1 MESEDLSFLL
11 QSGIVLCKLASII
24 VPQADIEVQHLQSG
38 NLGTKKKNI
47 TQFLQAA
54 LLYGVPQK
62 YLFKPEDLVVQ
73 AHFYKVVRAVF
84 AFAEM
89 TNMDPNYAGP
99 EFDFD
104 KIIKD
109 LMNKGIRRKSSVQE
123 TFNMQTNIN
132 SIFANLM
139 QDVER
144 RNSITPKG
152 PPENIYACD

>member
-1 MESEDLSFLL
+1 
-11 QSGIVLCKLASII
+11 
-24 VPQADIEVQHLQSG
+24 
-38 NLGTKKKNI
+38 
-47 TQFLQAA
+47 
-54 LLYGVPQK
+54 
-62 YLFKPEDLVVQ
+62 
-73 AHFYKVVRAVF
+73 VRAVF

-89 TNMDPNYAGP
+89 TNIDPNYTGP

-109 LMNKGIRRKSSVQE
+109 LMNKGIRRKSSIQE